1 MRTLPVLALASYAQ
15 GAVVDPAQI
24 GGKLAAIDRV
34 TPLAQ
39 PTMGKKV
46 LVERLPRVWSVA

>member
-15 GAVVDPAQI
+15 GAVVDPALI

-34 TPLAQ
+34 KPLAQ
-39 PTMGKKV
+39 PTMGKKSSGWA
-46 LVERLPRVWSVA
+46 LPRVWSVA

>member
-15 GAVVDPAQI
+15 GAVVDPALI

-34 TPLAQ
+34 KPLAQ
-39 PTMGKKV
+39 PTMGKKSSGWA
-46 LVERLPRVWSVA
+46 LPRV